1 MTTSEDVVVLTSVLT
16 EPEAAMIVAALKQDD
31 IDAVTEGALPSGM
44 RAEAPGDV
52 RILVRRAD
60 VDLAKARLI
69 EYRKGF
75 AAIDWST
82 VDVGEPEE

>member
-1 MTTSEDVVVLTSVLT
+1 MSGRVEQQRTGKAR
-16 EPEAAMIVAALKQDD
+16 AAPHDGDGFWRDQSLNTWD
-31 IDAVTEGALPSGM
+31 L